1 MVLLLLLWQQLL
13 VAAVDVAVAVF
24 LLLLLL
30 MWQKLLFA
38 LALAVA
44 VVSLLLMW
52 RCKAPQKVSL
62 THAIGVNRLFPTGK
76 CLEKIVAR
84 AGRGRTVAAQS
95 ANKS

>member
-30 MWQKLLFA
+30 LWLQLLFA

-52 RCKAPQKVSL
+52 RCTAPQKVSL
-62 THAIGVNRLFPTGK
+62 TRAIGGNRFSHRDMT
-76 CLEKIVAR
+76 
-84 AGRGRTVAAQS
+84 
-95 ANKS
+95 